1 MKLRDFLFHYY
12 YLFMMIDPIRPHGR
26 GRLWTYCSPTAG
38 TKPLNCN
45 GRRRPRRSA
54 KTEGGV
60 QGEAHEV
67 AIVIS
72 VLQHW
77 QQEVIQSLG
86 NGRSNPTAHPPRP
99 SRNCERGCVQMS
111 MKKAIAEAAQI
122 CPKDEPCRAPIS
134 ATSH

>member
-1 MKLRDFLFHYY
+1 MKLRDFLFYYY
-12 YLFMMIDPIRPHGR
+12 YLFMMIDPIRPRGH

-38 TKPLNCN
+38 TNPLNCN

-67 AIVIS
+67 VIVIS

-86 NGRSNPTAHPPRP
+86 NGRYNPTAHSPRP
-99 SRNCERGCVQMS
+99 SRNCKRGCVQTIMQ
-111 MKKAIAEAAQI
+111 KAIAEAA
-122 CPKDEPCRAPIS
+122 
-134 ATSH
+134 